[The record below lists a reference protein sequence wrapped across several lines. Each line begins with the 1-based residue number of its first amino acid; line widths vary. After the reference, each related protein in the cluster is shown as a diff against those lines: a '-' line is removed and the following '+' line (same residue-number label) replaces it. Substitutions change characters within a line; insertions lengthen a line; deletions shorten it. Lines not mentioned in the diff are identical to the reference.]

1 MIATSRK
8 DSLPVFLPGSLVP
21 QLPKLLKVNK
31 QQQKGSYLCRKS
43 DPAPIPKEGQITD
56 LVMRVRSLRVR
67 SGGYEIS
74 KNHVFSLF
82 YAFVIKGSGLQPK
95 TNQNNATSKL
105 IGKN

>member
-1 MIATSRK
+1 MAR
-8 DSLPVFLPGSLVP
+8 
-21 QLPKLLKVNK
+21 
-31 QQQKGSYLCRKS
+31 
-43 DPAPIPKEGQITD
+43 ITD